1 MFPDLNLTKHFQL
14 PNSVSSVHSNHS
26 VNIKF
31 VSLQDMNCG
40 ILHDLEMNATVLVF
54 KPSYAK
60 AEPPASYIGH
70 ILRVFFLF

>member
-14 PNSVSSVHSNHS
+14 PNSVSYVHSNHS

-54 KPSYAK
+54 KVPMPK
-60 AEPPASYIGH
+60 QNH
-70 ILRVFFLF
+70 LRAI